1 LTILNSATGETYERI
16 LPGASFKVTGN
27 LLERGIVHAE
37 EEWKLEKL

>member
-1 LTILNSATGETYERI
+1 LTLRNSATGETYERI
-16 LPGASFKVTGN
+16 LPRGSFKVNGN